1 MIQQKIAMPT
11 FQRIPIILLPL
22 IALIGTIAS
31 FHLLISYDSPYLI
44 IVILYSLLITL
55 IGIPAYYIPT
65 IRTIAALIL
74 ITILCG
80 LFRSA
85 SLYHSYH
92 SFPFS
97 NEPATIQGT
106 VLNKVKTDQPHMSQY
121 IVVALTSVHRETS
134 SLKTN
139 HLIRIY
145 VAIAPD
151 LEVGDRVKIDNIPI
165 KKPNND
171 NFWQYL
177 IKEGTLTTIFTKKL
191 EWTLLYRPTYSVRRW
206 FFTYKNNLLSSF
218 QSQLSPATFHL
229 FASLFLGVKNKK
241 ALETVNR
248 QFKYWGIL
256 HYLARSGLHLAVV
269 IAIYEAVLRFIPLP
283 FIAQHLLLLLLGILY
298 YLLSWSSISFIR
310 AFIMFLYYKLSAL
323 AQIPTH
329 FLHILLATCYI
340 ILLTNPMHLFFLDF
354 QLSFCL
360 TFALGWLNLYKTD
373 QITPNSVKY

>member
-1 MIQQKIAMPT
+1 MIQQKIATPAL
-11 FQRIPIILLPL
+11 QKIPIILLPL
-22 IALIGTIAS
+22 IALIGTILT
-31 FHLLISYDSPYLI
+31 FHLGLRYDFSYAIMATFYGPFIAS
-44 IVILYSLLITL
+44 
-55 IGIPAYYIPT
+55 IGIAVYYIPT
-65 IRTIAALIL
+65 IRTISVLIL

-80 LFRSA
+80 LARTA
-85 SLYHSYH
+85 SLHHSYH

-97 NEPATIQGT
+97 SEPATIEGT
-106 VLNKVKTDQPHMSQY
+106 VLNKVKTDQPHMNQY
-121 IVVALTSVHRETS
+121 IMVALSSVHRKTS
-134 SLKTN
+134 SFNTN
-139 HLIRIY
+139 HKIQIY
-145 VAIAPD
+145 VAISPD
-151 LEVGDRVKIDNIPI
+151 LEVGDKVKINNIPI

-171 NFWQYL
+171 NFWHYL
-177 IKEGTLTTIFTKKL
+177 IKEGILTTIFTQKL
-191 EWTLLYRPTYSVRRW
+191 EYTLSYRPTYSARRW
-206 FFTYKNNLLSSF
+206 LFTYKNNLLSSF

-248 QFKYWGIL
+248 QFKYWGIV

-269 IAIYEAVLRFIPLP
+269 IAIYEAALRFIPLP

-323 AQIPTH
+323 AQLPTH

-360 TFALGWLNLYKTD
+360 TFALGWLNLYRTD
-373 QITPNSVKY
+373 QIIPNSVKY